1 MTNWIIPTDLFLQNT
16 KLYWYNRS
24 QEYKDVETN
33 RSVLNEWFQS
43 TRRNTI
49 TGWDSMG
56 FVDLTMGCTHF
67 IESFIIGQNGLDNF
81 QTLPDEYAYY
91 GFLGKWGNNVGEL
104 EPNKPLIVTLPNYNW
119 ADLRPDWNQ
128 VLLECE
134 QKNIDIH
141 IDAAWLTL
149 SKDIEIDLAHPRI
162 QSIGMGISKYSLQWN
177 RVGLRYSKQRKMDSI
192 TVFNKF
198 YIHDCNDN
206 LYDCARFCVER
217 IPRDYMWDTYEELN
231 TDMCKQNNW
240 KQTNLIHG
248 VWSENN
254 QMRCITKELG
264 LTPHAK

>member
-1 MTNWIIPTDLFLQNT
+1 MTNWIIPSDLFLQNT

-33 RSVLNEWFQS
+33 KNVLNEWFQS
-43 TRRNTI
+43 TKRNTI

-56 FVDLTMGCTHF
+56 CVDLTMGCTHF

-119 ADLRPDWNQ
+119 ADLRPDWNA

-149 SKDIEIDLAHPRI
+149 SKDIELDLSHPNI
-162 QSIGMGISKYSLQWN
+162 QSIGMGISKYALQWN
-177 RVGLRYSKQRKMDSI
+177 RVGIRYSKQRKMDSI

-198 YIHDCNDN
+198 YIHNCNDN

-217 IPRDYMWDTYEELN
+217 IPRDYMWNTYEELN
-231 TDMCKQNNW
+231 TNLCKENNW
-240 KQTNLIHG
+240 QQTNLIHG
-248 VWSENN
+248 AWDNN
-254 QMRCITKELG
+254 KMTCITRELG
-264 LTPHAK
+264 LTPHSK